1 MLLVFTVLC
10 ATADAACVACVGG
23 TAGDCKGARYAV
35 SSLLNV
41 QLCFAICMHN
51 LGKSNNKRSG
61 SGIREPA
68 AAAGLG
74 CNARG

>member
-1 MLLVFTVLC
+1 MMLFGAVHVFTVLC

-51 LGKSNNKRSG
+51 LGMSNNKAKWFRH
-61 SGIREPA
+61 
-68 AAAGLG
+68 
-74 CNARG
+74 